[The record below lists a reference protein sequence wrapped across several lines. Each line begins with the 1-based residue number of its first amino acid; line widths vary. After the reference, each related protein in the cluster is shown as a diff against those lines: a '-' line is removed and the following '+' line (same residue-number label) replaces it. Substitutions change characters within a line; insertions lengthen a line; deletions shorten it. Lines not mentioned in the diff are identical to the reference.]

1 MLAGRRMAWRERGG
15 PQGATPLV
23 LLHGIGSNARA
34 WAAQFAAFG
43 DERRVIAWNAPGYDG
58 SDPLPS
64 PWPEPGDYARALL
77 DLTDHLGLERFVLV
91 GQSLG
96 AVMATAVAL
105 ELPDRL
111 EALVLTSPAS
121 GYAIGPGAG
130 LPPGVQSR
138 LDDLTLLG
146 PIGLAEARSHR
157 LLTDNAGEAPRA
169 IVRQAMSEI
178 TPEGYLQAS
187 LLLAGADLPTMIRSV
202 TTPTTVIWGAED
214 VITLPAACRR
224 VADSLAGSAAIELPR
239 GGHAVATEYPSL
251 FNTALRQALDPAPS
265 APEMSWT

>member
-1 MLAGRRMAWRERGG
+1 MAWRERGG
-15 PQGATPLV
+15 PEDGTPLV

-58 SDPLPS
+58 SEPLSS
-64 PWPEPGDYARALL
+64 PWPEPGDYGQALL
-77 DLTDHLGLERFVLV
+77 DLADHLGLDRFVLV

-105 ELPDRL
+105 ESPDRL

-121 GYAIGPGAG
+121 GYAIRPGVG
-130 LPPGVQSR
+130 LPPAVQSR

-146 PIGLAEARSHR
+146 PIGLAQARSHR
-157 LLTDNAGEAPRA
+157 LLTDNAGEVARE

-178 TPEGYLQAS
+178 TPEGYVQAS
-187 LLLAGADLPTMIRSV
+187 RMLAVADLPTMIRSV
-202 TTPTTVIWGAED
+202 KTPATVIWGAED
-214 VITLPAACRR
+214 VVTPPEGCRR
-224 VADSLAGSAAIELPR
+224 VAESLPGATAIELPR
-239 GGHAVATEYPSL
+239 GGHAVATEYPFL
-251 FNTALRQALDPAPS
+251 FNTALRQALTTAPS
-265 APEMSWT
+265 APETSWT